1 MKLVMAAVVS
11 LLCFSLLSGCGAK
24 LSQVPVKGTGVLSAS
39 DEGDRTVSGLDAAA
53 SDSAGSAEKKSKKLE
68 KTTKEITEKVTETEP
83 MRKAV
88 DFEKIKSETAVVGD
102 SIALGYSAYQ
112 RLPSENVF
120 AALNVSP
127 SNIEK
132 KTFEYRG
139 GQYSINSIIKERQPK
154 YILISMGLNEINS
167 YSAEKFSGQYKG
179 LIDSFLDLSPESKI
193 YVMAL
198 SPVESSVNYISNGD
212 IDEYNRALSE
222 MADNYDGN
230 VSFVN
235 AAKALKDSNGALLPE
250 YSGGD
255 GIHLSGAAY
264 DVLLDGLK
272 EYMELGGE

>member
-11 LLCFSLLSGCGAK
+11 LLCSSLLAGCGTK
-24 LSQVPVKGTGVLSAS
+24 LSQVPVKRTDVLSAS
-39 DEGDRTVSGLDAAA
+39 EADVQNVSESDAVQ
-53 SDSAGSAEKKSKKLE
+53 SVFVESTEEKSKKTK
-68 KTTKEITEKVTETEP
+68 KTTKEMTEKVTETEP
-83 MRKAV
+83 VRKAV

-139 GQYSINSIIKERQPK
+139 GQYSINNIIGERQPK

-167 YSAEKFSGQYKG
+167 FSAEKFSGQYKE
-179 LIDSFLDLSPESKI
+179 LIDSFLELSPESEI

-198 SPVESSVNYISNGD
+198 SPVESSIDYISNGD
-212 IDEYNRALSE
+212 IDEYNSALSE
-222 MADNYDGN
+222 MADNYGGN

-235 AAKALKDSNGALLPE
+235 AAKALKDSSGALLPE

-272 EYMELGGE
+272 EYMEVGE